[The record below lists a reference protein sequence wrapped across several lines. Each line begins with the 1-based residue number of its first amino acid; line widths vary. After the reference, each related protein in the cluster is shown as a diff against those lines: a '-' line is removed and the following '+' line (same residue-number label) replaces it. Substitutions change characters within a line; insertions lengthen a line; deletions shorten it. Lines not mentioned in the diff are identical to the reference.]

1 MKILKTTILI
11 DKEQRK
17 ITITML
23 AHISTKFSA
32 LQAHATKKIKKSNE
46 VFAYWK
52 SLPRATVTNHGLQKD
67 SYGSGLDGYRYY
79 EVLYTL

>member
-1 MKILKTTILI
+1 MKILKTAILI

-23 AHISTKFSA
+23 AHVSTKFSV
-32 LQAHATKKIKKSNE
+32 LEAHATKAVKKSKE

-52 SLPRATVTNHGLQKD
+52 SVSQATVTNHGLQKD
-67 SYGSGLDGYRYY
+67 SYGSGLDGYRYF